1 MKLSEALAK
10 IEKAIKEHGDIEL
23 LENENFQVADI
34 IVRVPTESELRYWGC
49 DPADKTPIA
58 QIIADN

>member
-23 LENENFQVADI
+23 LENENFPVADI
-34 IVRVPTESELRYWGC
+34 IVRIPSEGELRYWGC
-49 DPADKTPIA
+49 DPNDKTPIA
-58 QIIADN
+58 QIIADS